1 MTVALITHPACLEHD
16 TGPWHP
22 ERPDRLRRVLQALEH
37 PHFSALLRD
46 LADRAGASAEGVAAA
61 WDAEVERRLD
71 EMESGRVAWV
81 SHEQA
86 MAGAVA
92 AIASARAK

>member
-37 PHFSALLRD
+37 PQFSALLRD
-46 LADRAGASAEGVAAA
+46 LAPLATEEQLCLAHPPEYVRAI
-61 WDAEVERRLD
+61 LD
-71 EMESGRVAWV
+71 VSPEPGQRVALV
-81 SHEQA
+81 E
-86 MAGAVA
+86 GF
-92 AIASARAK
+92 

>member
-1 MTVALITHPACLEHD
+1 MASVFEEVVVQARRLSES
-16 TGPWHP
+16 
-22 ERPDRLRRVLQALEH
+22 ERMRLVE
-37 PHFSALLRD
+37 ALLRD